1 MYMSITLSSNVM
13 EKMGCPIVC
22 VILFKKCLYG
32 YDKMIKVIDEVLP
45 VSIIWN
51 TAGIWCDCFFQVS
64 SSCIEIEILR
74 EFNWNGREKILIEFV
89 KEILWE

>member
-32 YDKMIKVIDEVLP
+32 YDKMIKVIDEGLP
-45 VSIIWN
+45 VSII
-51 TAGIWCDCFFQVS
+51 
-64 SSCIEIEILR
+64 
-74 EFNWNGREKILIEFV
+74 
-89 KEILWE
+89 